1 MVSFNNLVNDFKEN
15 EKIEDYLLRFFT
27 KSNFKEYE
35 ISDAADSEQSKAI
48 KIMFE
53 SKKDLRDRIDDAF
66 SYDPFCKEAFFAYL
80 MISEDV
86 YVQLRFDTYLKEL
99 DNYPGFDSYQKSCY
113 ITILNFYVEFLLDIS
128 NITTA
133 IRIQKLMIQLTNSIE
148 PRDVSRLAYMY
159 FSNEIYEDFY
169 RLYLDNKFTLYDY
182 LLLLVTLLKHEEEMK
197 AREVLIDMFDNI
209 EYGTYLDHVWDLD
222 KNDPKQKRFMEVVN
236 DCYEDLSSVPT
247 FFSWV
252 NKTRE
257 KYGK

>member
-1 MVSFNNLVNDFKEN
+1 MVSFKNLVNDFDEN
-15 EKIEDYLLRFFT
+15 EKIEEYLLHFFT
-27 KSNFKEYE
+27 KTIFKDYE
-35 ISDAADSEQSKAI
+35 ISDDVDSDQLKAI

-99 DNYPGFDSYQKSCY
+99 NNYPGFDSYQKSCY

-148 PRDVSRLAYMY
+148 PRDISRLAYMY
-159 FSNEIYEDFY
+159 FSNEICEDFY

-182 LLLLVTLLKHEEEMK
+182 LLLIVTLLKHEEEMK

-222 KNDPKQKRFMEVVN
+222 ENDPKQKRFMEIVN